1 MTRFQLPRRQPDEL
15 TDDERQV
22 AADRDHDA
30 AVQLL
35 IDALSGPAPARQ
47 DNPDVEGPWRD

>member
-1 MTRFQLPRRQPDEL
+1 MPRRQPEQL

-30 AVQLL
+30 AMQLL